1 MVEMKNPSV
10 EVSNIQEID
19 SIVFSQVLGM
29 VDIGLVILDR
39 ELRVRYWNRW
49 MQLHSGIEP
58 EHILGSAVCD
68 AFPNLKRPRFLN
80 NCKAVLTFG
89 NFCFFSQKLHRF
101 LFPLK
106 PISSFDGDFEYMQ
119 QSCTMGPLRN
129 KEDQIEYLFIAVH
142 DVTETVNFEKKLMEL
157 NMIDALTGVNNRR
170 SLEIHLKEEFD
181 RHRRYDR
188 PFSLIMFDIDHF
200 KKINDTYGHQC
211 GDYILQSMA
220 TLISNSVRG
229 EDILARYGGE
239 EFCCLLPE
247 TALAA
252 ARSIAERCRKKVAS
266 SPFKY
271 EEQIISVTISLG
283 VSSMSEETVQP
294 DMLLKKADEGL
305 YVAKNNGRNRVEV
318 VE

>member
-157 NMIDALTGVNNRR
+157 NPMRMNRLIQFIQSIRKDFPGSTFWMDYLAENRICALD
-170 SLEIHLKEEFD
+170 SLPRTFGINPARFQQ
-181 RHRRYDR
+181 
-188 PFSLIMFDIDHF
+188 
-200 KKINDTYGHQC
+200 KIGYLGT
-211 GDYILQSMA
+211 
-220 TLISNSVRG
+220 TK
-229 EDILARYGGE
+229 
-239 EFCCLLPE
+239 
-247 TALAA
+247 
-252 ARSIAERCRKKVAS
+252 RKK
-266 SPFKY
+266 
-271 EEQIISVTISLG
+271 
-283 VSSMSEETVQP
+283 
-294 DMLLKKADEGL
+294 
-305 YVAKNNGRNRVEV
+305 
-318 VE
+318 